1 MRVPFRPFLPRL
13 RLICEDR
20 GTTLVEFA
28 LLAPVLILLIAG
40 GIELGRLALIKS
52 TLETTTSSAARAIL
66 VDLEVSEDD
75 RDRALRK
82 MITDGIRPLG
92 GFADDSVQIETKV
105 YRSFGESYPESF
117 SDLNGNGQYDGPNGT
132 FGGEPFDD
140 RNRNGRFDLAVQREG
155 KLGGAGDV
163 VSYQVRLPVQLL
175 FGFLARDWGMSDGIV
190 LQSEIVLRNEPVKT
204 SRRTR

>member
-1 MRVPFRPFLPRL
+1 MSFRIPSVPARKPLSRD
-13 RLICEDR
+13 DR

-52 TLETTTSSAARAIL
+52 TLETSTASAARAIL
-66 VDLEVSEDD
+66 VEMEVPEDE
-75 RDRALRK
+75 RDRALRR
-82 MITDGIRPLG
+82 MITNGVRPLG
-92 GFADDSVQIETKV
+92 GIDSDTVQIETKV

-117 SDLNGNGQYDGPNGT
+117 SDLNGNGSYDGPNGT
-132 FGGEPFDD
+132 FSGEPFDD
-140 RNRNGRFDLAVQREG
+140 RNRNGRFDLATQREG

-163 VSYQVRLPVQLL
+163 VSYEVKLPVQLL

-190 LQSEIVLRNEPVKT
+190 LKSEIVLRNEPVTT
-204 SRRTR
+204 SRRVG